1 VNNHTI
7 RFGKKSRTYLLTAS
21 NFGIVCKGKDTTL
34 PDDLIKLLRAYKDL
48 PVHKIPSIHHGQKY
62 EAKARRCYAK
72 EHPKTCGGN
81 VSLKDMGLYI
91 SSKYHF

>member
-1 VNNHTI
+1 LFTGSFANQVYFFTTNFQFWCDPGILIDIHNYNHTI

-48 PVHKIPSIHHGQKY
+48 PVHKIPSIHHGQK
-62 EAKARRCYAK
+62 
-72 EHPKTCGGN
+72 
-81 VSLKDMGLYI
+81 
-91 SSKYHF
+91 

>member
-34 PDDLIKLLRAYKDL
+34 PDDLIKLNLI
-48 PVHKIPSIHHGQKY
+48 HKSRFITFHY
-62 EAKARRCYAK
+62 
-72 EHPKTCGGN
+72 
-81 VSLKDMGLYI
+81 M
-91 SSKYHF
+91 